1 MAVINM
7 DNVQL
12 LNTVRQY
19 APTDYQNRIPAV
31 TQGNIQSAL
40 RGFQT
45 YTPDFDTFMGVFLQK
60 IGLQIIRK
68 SSFTNPFSAF
78 KRAPMRLG
86 SKIEEVAL
94 NLQKAHAYKNNC
106 YDVFNGD
113 LPDTRVNWHS
123 TNRHDYYSVQAPLE
137 DVMRQAFISDYS
149 LSEYLGAL
157 VDNLVVS
164 DQADEYILFKDLLGE
179 YFQNE
184 GFYNVN
190 VDGGGT
196 VTDPNQ
202 LSKNIV
208 RAARQMYRTVK
219 FPSAK
224 YSPEGRNAGLVTVG
238 RDMVLIMTAETEAM
252 VDVESL
258 AAAFHLDKADF
269 LADNVV
275 IIDEWPR
282 QFAAA
287 NVTPYALLVDRDFF
301 VVTDTLQTMQPA
313 PINVCNLSQ
322 SFYYHIWQVISYS
335 RFVPA
340 IMLSSAATTTI
351 GNTPASVTGITIAM
365 DTNARVGY
373 VSGAGTSASPAIFTV
388 PGSVRLIATGA
399 GTQGTDTGYDLSSV
413 EWAVFSYSGTGD
425 RYALA
430 PSDTHIDRNGILTIG
445 PNAAG
450 FGVPS
455 KIVVTATTTSSS
467 VNDDDDPISG
477 TFIVQFVASA

>member
-1 MAVINM
+1 MSTINM

-19 APTDYQNRIPAV
+19 APVDYQNRIPAV

-86 SKIEEVAL
+86 SKIEEVAI

-164 DQADEYILFKDLLGE
+164 DQADEYILFKHLLGQ
-179 YFQNE
+179 YFENE
-184 GFYNVN
+184 EFYNVN
-190 VDGGGT
+190 VDGNGT

-208 RAARQMYRTVK
+208 RVARQMYRTVK

-282 QFAAA
+282 EFSAAG
-287 NVTPYALLVDRDFF
+287 VTPYALLVDRDFF

-313 PINVCNLSQ
+313 PINPCNLSQ
-322 SFYYHIWQVISYS
+322 SFFYHIWQVISYS

-340 IMLSSAATTTI
+340 IMLSSDPTTTI
-351 GNTPASVTGITIAM
+351 GNTPATVTGITITM

-373 VSGAGTSASPAIFTV
+373 ASGTGTEASPAIFTV

-399 GTQGTDTGYDLSSV
+399 GDAGTDTGVDLDSV
-413 EWAVFSYSGTGD
+413 EWRVFNYSGPGD
-425 RYALA
+425 RYAPA

-445 PNAAG
+445 VGCTPLDNTGTGLVVEAISTISDDA
-450 FGVPS
+450 FG
-455 KIVVTATTTSSS
+455 
-467 VNDDDDPISG
+467 
-477 TFIVQFVASA
+477 QFFFTIKADQ

>member
-45 YTPDFDTFMGVFLQK
+45 YTPDFDTFMGIFLQK

-86 SKIEEVAL
+86 SKIEEVAI

-164 DQADEYILFKDLLGE
+164 DQADEYLLFKDLLGE
-179 YFQNE
+179 YYANE

-224 YSPEGRNAGLVTVG
+224 YSPEGREAGLVTVG

-282 QFAAA
+282 QFALDE
-287 NVTPYALLVDRDFF
+287 VTPYALLVDRDFF

-351 GNTPASVTGITIAM
+351 EDTPASVTGITVTM

-373 VSGAGTSASPAIFTV
+373 VSGAGTEASPAQFTA

-399 GTQGTDTGYDLSSV
+399 GSQGTDTGFDLSTV
-413 EWAVFSYSGTGD
+413 EWRIESYDGQGE

-430 PSDTHIDRNGILTIG
+430 PSDTHVDRNGILTIG
-445 PNAAG
+445 SSAHNG
-450 FGVPS
+450 DT
-455 KIVVTATTTSSS
+455 IVVAAKSTIGTRTGEFYIT
-467 VNDDDDPISG
+467 VNG
-477 TFIVQFVASA
+477 GGGA

>member
-1 MAVINM
+1 MATINM

-19 APTDYQNRIPAV
+19 APVDYQNRIPAV

-68 SSFTNPFSAF
+68 STFTDPFSPF
-78 KRAPMRLG
+78 MREPMRLG
-86 SKIEEVAL
+86 SKIEEVAI

-149 LSEYLGAL
+149 LAQYLGAL

-164 DQADEYILFKDLLGE
+164 DQADEYILFKNLLKQ
-179 YFQNE
+179 YNDNE
-184 GFYNVN
+184 GFYNVQVADVLTAN
-190 VDGGGT
+190 D
-196 VTDPNQ
+196 
-202 LSKNIV
+202 KAA
-208 RAARQMYRTVK
+208 AARALVEQVRGMYRTVK

-224 YSPEGRNAGLVTVG
+224 YSAEGRKGGLITVG
-238 RDMVLIMTAETEAM
+238 RDMVLIIDAKTEAAI
-252 VDVESL
+252 DVESL
-258 AAAFHLDKADF
+258 AAAFHMDKADF
-269 LADNVV
+269 LADSVV
-275 IIDEWPR
+275 VIDEWPR
-282 QFAAA
+282 GMEGTQ
-287 NVTPYALLVDRDFF
+287 ALLVDRDFF
-301 VVTDTLQTMQPA
+301 IVTDTLRTMQPA
-313 PINVCNLSQ
+313 PINPCNLSQ
-322 SFYYHIWQVISYS
+322 SFYYHIWQVLSYS

-340 IMLSSAATTTI
+340 VRFSTDASTVLDS
-351 GNTPASVTGITIAM
+351 TPARVTGITITM

-373 VSGAGTSASPAIFTV
+373 VSGNGTTSESSAKFTA
-388 PGSVRLIATGA
+388 PGSVRFIATGA
-399 GTQGTDTGYDLSSV
+399 GTQGTDTGYDLGSV
-413 EWAVFSYSGTGD
+413 KWEISAYNGVGE

-445 PNAAG
+445 ETAQPG
-450 FGVPS
+450 DH
-455 KIVVTATTTSSS
+455 ITVTATSTATGF
-467 VNDDDDPISG
+467 VNGFFYVEVTDG
-477 TFIVQFVASA
+477 N